1 VKLLDLDPFLILL
14 DNQENEM
21 TINNTLRRGFLA
33 AALTLS
39 AAMLVPPQAAQA
51 KDTKAKADLVLVDP
65 HDKHAVRNINNVLT
79 LYEMMINEN
88 KAEEGTAKFLVSGY
102 VQHNPLIAD
111 GSVALGKYFA
121 GVKSA
126 HPTAHV
132 DVHKIIAV
140 GDYVFAHV
148 NFRNLLT
155 DDPNDTGVAGVDI
168 YKMNAE
174 GKAVEHWDTL
184 QLVGN
189 PKNSA
194 PWVAPNVPPANSNK
208 MF

>member
-1 VKLLDLDPFLILL
+1 
-14 DNQENEM
+14 M
-21 TINNTLRRGFLA
+21 TFNNTLRRGLVTAVFA
-33 AALTLS
+33 MS
-39 AAMLVPPQAAQA
+39 AAVLVLPQTAQA
-51 KDTKAKADLVLVDP
+51 GDPKAKADVVLVDP
-65 HDKHAVRNINNVLT
+65 HDKHAVRNVENVLA

-88 KAEEGTAKFLVSGY
+88 KAEEGTAKFLVPGY

-121 GVKSA
+121 SVKST
-126 HPTAHV
+126 HPSAHV
-132 DVHKIIAV
+132 VVHKIIAV

-148 NFRNLLT
+148 NFFNLLT
-155 DDPNDTGVAGVDI
+155 DDPHDPGVAGVDI
-168 YKMNAE
+168 YRMNAE

-184 QLVGN
+184 QLVGD

-194 PWVAPNVPPANSNK
+194 PWVAPNIPRANSNK

>member
-1 VKLLDLDPFLILL
+1 
-14 DNQENEM
+14 M
-21 TINNTLRRGFLA
+21 TINTRLRRG
-33 AALTLS
+33 LS
-39 AAMLVPPQAAQA
+39 AAIFAISTVTLAAPQAAEAQSVR
-51 KDTKAKADLVLVDP
+51 AKAGVVLVDRR
-65 HDKHAVRNINNVLT
+65 DGNAVRNINNVLT
-79 LYEMMINEN
+79 LYQMMINEN
-88 KAEEGTAKFLVSGY
+88 KAVEGTAKFLTSGY

-121 GVKSA
+121 GVKASHPSA
-126 HPTAHV
+126 HV
-132 DVHKIIAV
+132 VVHRIIAV

-148 NFRNLLT
+148 NFINLLT

-174 GKAVEHWDTL
+174 GRAVEHWDAL
-184 QLVGN
+184 ELVGN

-194 PWVAPNVPPANSNK
+194 PWVGSNLPRANPNG

>member
-1 VKLLDLDPFLILL
+1 
-14 DNQENEM
+14 M
-21 TINNTLRRGFLA
+21 TLNSALQKGFLA
-33 AALTLS
+33 AAF
-39 AAMLVPPQAAQA
+39 ALVATALVLPQAAQA
-51 KDTKAKADLVLVDP
+51 KDVKAKADVVLVDP
-65 HDKHAVRNINNVLT
+65 HDKHAVRNVNNVLT
-79 LYEMMINEN
+79 LYQMMINEN
-88 KAEEGTAKFLVSGY
+88 KAEEGTARFLVPGY
-102 VQHNPLIAD
+102 IQHNPLIAD

-126 HPTAHV
+126 HPSARV
-132 DVHKIIAV
+132 VVHKIIAS

-148 NFRNLLT
+148 NFFNLLT
-155 DDPNDTGVAGVDI
+155 DDPNDTGIAGVDI

-184 QLVGN
+184 QMVGN

-194 PWVAPNVPPANSNK
+194 PWVAPNIPRANPQG

>member
-1 VKLLDLDPFLILL
+1 
-14 DNQENEM
+14 M
-21 TINNTLRRGFLA
+21 TLNSALQKGFLA
-33 AALTLS
+33 AAF
-39 AAMLVPPQAAQA
+39 ALVATALVLPQAAQA
-51 KDTKAKADLVLVDP
+51 KDVKAKADVVLVDP
-65 HDKHAVRNINNVLT
+65 HDKHAVRNVNNVLT
-79 LYEMMINEN
+79 LYQMMINEN
-88 KAEEGTAKFLVSGY
+88 KAEEGTARFLVPGY
-102 VQHNPLIAD
+102 IQHNPLIAD

-126 HPTAHV
+126 HPSARV
-132 DVHKIIAV
+132 VVHKIIAT

-148 NFRNLLT
+148 NFFNLLT
-155 DDPNDTGVAGVDI
+155 DDPNDTGIAGVDI

-184 QLVGN
+184 QMVGN

-194 PWVAPNVPPANSNK
+194 PWVAPNIPRANPQG